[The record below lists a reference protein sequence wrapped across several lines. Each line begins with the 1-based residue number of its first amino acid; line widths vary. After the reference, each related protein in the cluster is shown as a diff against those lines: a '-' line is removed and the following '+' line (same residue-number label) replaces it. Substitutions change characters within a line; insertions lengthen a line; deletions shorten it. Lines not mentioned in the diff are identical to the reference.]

1 MNIIELQTAL
11 QNLTN
16 VKVSL
21 AEIARA
27 LNVSRSNISLR
38 AKNESEVTIS
48 EIEKVQ
54 DFFNVKLYLR
64 VDNSDVFLA
73 SNTLERIKDDKLGD
87 NFKLI
92 GYKLAEIQ
100 DNIDYLDKDMAK
112 LMGITED
119 RYLAVKSGN
128 QQISIEEL
136 AKLVTRI
143 DVSLDWL
150 LKEKL

>member
-1 MNIIELQTAL
+1 MNIIELQTAI
-11 QNLTN
+11 QKLTN
-16 VKVSL
+16 AKVSL

-54 DFFNVKLYLR
+54 DFFNVRLYLR

-92 GYKLAEIQ
+92 DTSWLKF
-100 DNIDYLDKDMAK
+100 
-112 LMGITED
+112 
-119 RYLAVKSGN
+119 
-128 QQISIEEL
+128 
-136 AKLVTRI
+136 RI
-143 DVSLDWL
+143 I
-150 LKEKL
+150 